1 MHNGT
6 LYEVGSNIEN
16 NSEECEKVNSRNIVA
31 DCRIHQQPW
40 SVCQVILSCQVD
52 EQTNVPSVVYQVDT
66 DDCGSGVLDYIRD
79 TVQMNN
85 DKLDALLACNA
96 CNESTTPKELGKF
109 RFVEICAYNGVT

>member
-1 MHNGT
+1 M
-6 LYEVGSNIEN
+6 
-16 NSEECEKVNSRNIVA
+16 
-31 DCRIHQQPW
+31 
-40 SVCQVILSCQVD
+40 CQVILSCQMD
-52 EQTNVPSVVYQVDT
+52 EQTSVPSVVYQVDT
-66 DDCGSGVLDYIRD
+66 DDCGSDVLDYIRD